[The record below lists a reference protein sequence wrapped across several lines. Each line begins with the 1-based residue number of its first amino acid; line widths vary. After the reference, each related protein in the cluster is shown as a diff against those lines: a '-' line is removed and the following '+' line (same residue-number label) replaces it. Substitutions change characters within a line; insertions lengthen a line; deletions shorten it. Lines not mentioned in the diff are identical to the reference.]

1 MSVDYQEDYEQDWD
15 MADMVPEIV
24 SDMDA
29 EDGNTAYSSLNE
41 AMDEAGSVIGD
52 MSANLPIAFRFTW
65 QKLPIFCRIVARE
78 SQVYLELDTDLGPLP
93 FTIENIARRRHLKQL
108 HNFRKDLP
116 VGEYV
121 LTERGRFRHR
131 VERLLEAPITGGSIV
146 TSVVQSILAGRPY
159 FELAKTTI

>member
-15 MADMVPEIV
+15 MSDMVP
-24 SDMDA
+24 DMDP
-29 EDGNTAYSSLNE
+29 EDGTTAFSNLNE

-52 MSANLPIAFRFTW
+52 MSANLPVAFRFTW
-65 QKLPIFCRIVARE
+65 QKLPVFCQIVARD
-78 SQVYLELDTDLGPLP
+78 SKVYLELDTDLGPLP
-93 FTIENIARRRHLKQL
+93 FTIENRDRRRHLKQL
-108 HNFRKDLP
+108 HGFRKDLP

-131 VERLLEAPITGGSIV
+131 VERLLEAPITGSSIV

-159 FELAKTTI
+159 FELARTTC